1 MSKRDEDLWS
11 RGEERGG
18 ERREERDWGGERRE
32 IGVER
37 VERLRWRAES

>member
-1 MSKRDEDLWS
+1 MKICGAEVKREVV
-11 RGEERGG
+11 
-18 ERREERDWGGERRE
+18 REERDWGGERRE